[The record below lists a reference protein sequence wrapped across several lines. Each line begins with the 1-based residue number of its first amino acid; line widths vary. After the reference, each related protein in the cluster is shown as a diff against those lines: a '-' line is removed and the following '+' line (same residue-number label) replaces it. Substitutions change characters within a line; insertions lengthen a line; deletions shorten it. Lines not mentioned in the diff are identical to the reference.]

1 MTNQTSLVFISVGV
15 SGVGLEVEIVDE
27 EGHCQQSCLHL
38 NTFVDIVRIVIVRID
53 IVRIDIVRSAVV
65 RISIVKIFQNAER
78 MVTDIRG
85 EVNTEP
91 ICSGEHL

>member
-38 NTFVDIVRIVIVRID
+38 NTFVVIIRIAIARN
-53 IVRIDIVRSAVV
+53 
-65 RISIVKIFQNAER
+65 IS
-78 MVTDIRG
+78 D
-85 EVNTEP
+85 
-91 ICSGEHL
+91 S